1 MNDYRQLYEDNDEK
15 ISEDI
20 FDMDGKNLRKSIL
33 KSMKQIELEIEE
45 LLISSKFSGQR
56 QLEKHDELIKTLFSS
71 QICHTDC

>member
-1 MNDYRQLYEDNDEK
+1 
-15 ISEDI
+15 
-20 FDMDGKNLRKSIL
+20 MDGKNLRKSTL

-56 QLEKHDELIKTLFSS
+56 QLEKHDELIKILFLS

>member
-20 FDMDGKNLRKSIL
+20 FDMDGKNLRKSTL

-45 LLISSKFSGQR
+45 LLIFSKFSGQR
-56 QLEKHDELIKTLFSS
+56 QLEKHDELIKTLFLS

>member
-56 QLEKHDELIKTLFSS
+56 QLEKHDELIKTLFLS
-71 QICHTDC
+71 QIYHTDC